1 MRGTLEGVS
10 HKTNLMIALGFEV
23 KFEIMGPVKYKLFLN
38 IVSQNSKR

>member
-1 MRGTLEGVS
+1 
-10 HKTNLMIALGFEV
+10 MIALRFEV